1 MQVARIVTLLGIFSL
16 LSFSLNIHSG
26 LTGMTNFGVIF
37 FAGIGAVFVGIL
49 SAPIATNGYGWG
61 AIEATF
67 FAVIVASIIGWLIA
81 YPTARLRM
89 DYFAIVT
96 ISLGEILRISL
107 QAEPLLRAG
116 TVTSAMGISNYILP
130 FKDWWN
136 SGSSEYI
143 GNIIGLPGPAPYVLL
158 LAILSISLTI
168 LVWWIISIILSSPW
182 GRILKSIREDEEVS
196 QHHGHNILSHKAASL
211 ALGAGIAALGGV
223 LWAWLNTAVWP
234 DFMSPIRSTFLIWA
248 AFIVGGKGN
257 NKGMFIGA
265 YIIVIVEF
273 IFNVMVVSRSNSDL
287 ILHPITTFVD
297 KIFSWIIL
305 DLGGLFWSERSIL
318 EVFPKGNVILELT
331 YFKLALIG
339 LVIIIAL
346 RFAPKGLLPE
356 IPFMPKR
363 KSRSKEND

>member
-1 MQVARIVTLLGIFSL
+1 
-16 LSFSLNIHSG
+16 
-26 LTGMTNFGVIF
+26 
-37 FAGIGAVFVGIL
+37 
-49 SAPIATNGYGWG
+49 
-61 AIEATF
+61 
-67 FAVIVASIIGWLIA
+67 
-81 YPTARLRM
+81 
-89 DYFAIVT
+89 
-96 ISLGEILRISL
+96 
-107 QAEPLLRAG
+107 
-116 TVTSAMGISNYILP
+116 
-130 FKDWWN
+130 
-136 SGSSEYI
+136 
-143 GNIIGLPGPAPYVLL
+143 
-158 LAILSISLTI
+158 
-168 LVWWIISIILSSPW
+168 
-182 GRILKSIREDEEVS
+182 
-196 QHHGHNILSHKAASL
+196 
-211 ALGAGIAALGGV
+211 
-223 LWAWLNTAVWP
+223 
-234 DFMSPIRSTFLIWA
+234 MSPIRSTFLIWA